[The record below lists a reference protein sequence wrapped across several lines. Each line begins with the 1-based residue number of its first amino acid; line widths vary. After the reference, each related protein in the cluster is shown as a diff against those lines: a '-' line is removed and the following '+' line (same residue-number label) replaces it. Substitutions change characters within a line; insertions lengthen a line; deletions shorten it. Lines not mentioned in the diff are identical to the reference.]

1 MGLRKANERCVVCFH
16 VCRLPMRGRA
26 EDLVGAHASS
36 RGHSCTKS
44 GPAQSM
50 SLTLLHVA
58 LRRVAIPHVNI
69 PRPCCASFLWLLCFL
84 TSSCAVDA
92 FQLSPAVR
100 AASLGPVHQVG
111 QFGPVHPAGTSA
123 RISSCVMCS
132 TANVRDWAYWEEEFA
147 LWSTEDLLQSE
158 HADEYVD
165 MLQTRPG
172 WQRISAAAERCYQL
186 GATQVL
192 LCGPSV
198 RDPDHICPYT
208 TFDESS
214 IDLAVSGLSAKE
226 IHRVLNH
233 VIALDVGRWEGIEVD
248 IMPFHLDEQRQ
259 RQYEQDIKLEWQAA
273 KAEGL
278 REAQEDRARA
288 IACGLDFLPSLE
300 EVTIDASG
308 LGIDG
313 SMDQDLWRS
322 WTKTEPGH
330 LLSGSLWI
338 SRCGVV
344 RPARS
349 FANLFFEIG
358 VCEEARAAGL
368 D

>member
-1 MGLRKANERCVVCFH
+1 MCG
-16 VCRLPMRGRA
+16 LPMRGRA

-44 GPAQSM
+44 SPAQSM

-69 PRPCCASFLWLLCFL
+69 PRTCCSPFLWLLCFL

-92 FQLSPAVR
+92 FQLPPAAR
-100 AASLGPVHQVG
+100 AASLGPVHQVE
-111 QFGPVHPAGTSA
+111 QFDPVHRAGTSA
-123 RISSCVMCS
+123 RIGSCVMCS
-132 TANVRDWAYWEEEFA
+132 TANVRDWAYWEEELA
-147 LWSTEDLLQSE
+147 LWSTKDLLQSE
-158 HADEYVD
+158 HADEFVA

-192 LCGPSV
+192 LCGPAV
-198 RDPDHICPYT
+198 RDPDHIDPYSF
-208 TFDESS
+208 FDESR
-214 IDLAVSGLSAKE
+214 IDLAVSGLNE
-226 IHRVLNH
+226 RELWRVRDNVQALVGTQAD
-233 VIALDVGRWEGIEVD
+233 VI
-248 IMPFHLDEQRQ
+248 PFHLDEHRQ
-259 RQYEQDIKLEWQAA
+259 RQYEQDIKLEWRAA
-273 KAEGL
+273 KAAAL
-278 REAQEDRARA
+278 RSAPEERARA
-288 IACGLDFLPSLE
+288 IASGLDFLPSLE
-300 EVTIDASG
+300 EVTIDVSG
-308 LGIDG
+308 WVGPGVYG
-313 SMDQDLWRS
+313 SMDQDI
-322 WTKTEPGH
+322 
-330 LLSGSLWI
+330 LSRSLWI

-358 VCEEARAAGL
+358 VCEEARAAGH

>member
-44 GPAQSM
+44 GPAQSI

-69 PRPCCASFLWLLCFL
+69 PRPCCSPFLWLLCFL

-100 AASLGPVHQVG
+100 AASLGPVHQVE
-111 QFGPVHPAGTSA
+111 QFGPVHRAGTSA
-123 RISSCVMCS
+123 RIGSCVVCS
-132 TANVRDWAYWEEEFA
+132 TVNVRDWAYWEEELA

-158 HADEYVD
+158 HADEFVD

-226 IHRVLNH
+226 IHRVRNH
-233 VIALDVGRWEGIEVD
+233 VIALDVGRWNGIKVD

-308 LGIDG
+308 FDG
-313 SMDQDLWRS
+313 YPGVDQD
-322 WTKTEPGH
+322 

-349 FANLFFEIG
+349 FVNLFFEIG
-358 VCEEARAAGL
+358 VCEEARAACH